1 MQEFGVKLQLALQS
15 RGLQE
20 VPPKGNPTK
29 GNTANEMAELKT
41 RLRKLETAG
50 GKPPDKPPDKPPPDK
65 QAPAAGFPPRGGARG
80 RARGGGRGRGRGAR
94 GALET
99 PSWKCLC
106 CGQVGCKPSTCPKGD
121 PDAQKEL
128 ANKRAE
134 IEKANRERAAQPF
147 QGAVDVSED
156 EAVSD
161 EENDE
166 NCLVSS
172 HTPLTSSCNP
182 DLSSKVSPRF
192 LGTIVT
198 TCLVSMSH

>member
-15 RGLQE
+15 RGLLE

-29 GNTANEMAELKT
+29 GNTTNEMAGLKA

-50 GKPPDKPPDKPPPDK
+50 EKSLDKPPDKP
-65 QAPAAGFPPRGGARG
+65 QALAAGFPPRGGARG

-94 GALET
+94 GALEM
-99 PSWKCLC
+99 PSRKCLC

-128 ANKRAE
+128 ADKKAE
-134 IEKANRERAAQPF
+134 LEKVNRQRAAHHF
-147 QGAVDVSED
+147 QGHEI
-156 EAVSD
+156 
-161 EENDE
+161 
-166 NCLVSS
+166 CLVSS
-172 HTPLTSSCNP
+172 HMTLTSSRNP
-182 DLSSKVSPRF
+182 DLSSKVSQSF

-198 TCLVSMSH
+198 TCRMSMSH